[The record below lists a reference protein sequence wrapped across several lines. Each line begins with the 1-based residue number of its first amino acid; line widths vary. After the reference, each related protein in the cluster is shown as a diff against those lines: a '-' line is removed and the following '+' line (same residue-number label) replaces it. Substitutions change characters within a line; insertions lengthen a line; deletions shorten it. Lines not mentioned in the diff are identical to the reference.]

1 MRRDEHVL
9 HGHGGEAAGS
19 GSSTVTSSAA
29 PLICRSAS
37 ASTSTGSSTTR
48 PRAALRRYAGGFMA
62 ERIGV
67 DQVLR
72 FRRQRADEG
81 NEIDLRQRALR
92 SDIACTASACP
103 GPARG
108 SRRMPITRMS
118 NAMASHAS
126 RPPICRAD
134 DQQRLA
140 AELVSRCVRSP
151 TVPRQTPLPRCR
163 APREASERAPAQ
175 KPILEPTVEP
185 C

>member
-72 FRRQRADEG
+72 FRRQRAGEG

-118 NAMASHAS
+118 NAMASHAI
-126 RPPICRAD
+126 RPPICRSRRASCRRARLSLREVAD
-134 DQQRLA
+134 RTASDPLASLSRASGSQRA
-140 AELVSRCVRSP
+140 
-151 TVPRQTPLPRCR
+151 R
-163 APREASERAPAQ
+163 ASTENLSWSLR
-175 KPILEPTVEP
+175 
-185 C
+185 

>member
-1 MRRDEHVL
+1 
-9 HGHGGEAAGS
+9 
-19 GSSTVTSSAA
+19 
-29 PLICRSAS
+29 
-37 ASTSTGSSTTR
+37 
-48 PRAALRRYAGGFMA
+48 
-62 ERIGV
+62 
-67 DQVLR
+67 
-72 FRRQRADEG
+72 
-81 NEIDLRQRALR
+81 
-92 SDIACTASACP
+92 
-103 GPARG
+103 
-108 SRRMPITRMS
+108 MPITRMS

-151 TVPRQTPLPRCR
+151 AVPRQTPLPRCR